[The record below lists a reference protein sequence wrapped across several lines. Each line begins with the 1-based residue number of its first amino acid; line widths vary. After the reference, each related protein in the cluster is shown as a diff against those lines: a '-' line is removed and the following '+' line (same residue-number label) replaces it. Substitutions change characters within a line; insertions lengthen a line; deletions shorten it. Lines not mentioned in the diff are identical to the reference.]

1 MSSVS
6 FFRCVKGSLLLSH
19 ENTYFIVLR
28 RTFFQNV
35 FTFFLIDFILL
46 VCLCAQICFSIFEVR
61 KNLKTTIWKQ
71 KKKKRKK
78 NRLSSVRIWS
88 RSWLTSTIHICH
100 WFMPCRN
107 YGDGS
112 EIIKNFM
119 TLCIAVEKEKTIM
132 LIAADRWG
140 WSWSFSMSRES
151 VFRWVVNLFLDKSS
165 VCKEE
170 TN

>member
-6 FFRCVKGSLLLSH
+6 FFRCVKGSLFLSH

-61 KNLKTTIWKQ
+61 KNLITTIWKQ

-119 TLCIAVEKEKTIM
+119 TLCIAVFLDEPWIC
-132 LIAADRWG
+132 
-140 WSWSFSMSRES
+140 FSMSRES
-151 VFRWVVNLFLDKSS
+151 VSW
-165 VCKEE
+165 
-170 TN
+170 